1 MNSIELTAL
10 VLAALLSENFIM
22 VHCMGI
28 GTRSQAF
35 RDPRE
40 GWRTGLALTLVMVV
54 SAPLSR
60 GVDMVLVQMGMDYLR
75 LLAFALLVPGV
86 SVVLRR
92 LLHMVSPDLF
102 HRLEGPLR
110 AVSSNAAALG
120 AVLLASQ
127 RSYDLGQT
135 FAFALFGGAGAT
147 LVMMSFAGL
156 GEEVSFDSCPKA
168 FRGTPILFITGGL
181 MALAFMGYYG
191 LNLR

>member
-1 MNSIELTAL
+1 MDSIELTAL
-10 VLAALLSENFIM
+10 ILAALLSENFIM
-22 VHCMGI
+22 VHCMAI
-28 GTRSQAF
+28 GTRSRAF

-40 GWRTGLALTLVMVV
+40 GWRTGLSLTLVMV
-54 SAPLSR
+54 AAAMLSR
-60 GVDMVLVQMGMDYLR
+60 GIDMLLVRLGMDHLR
-75 LLAFALLVPGV
+75 LLAFSLLVPAV
-86 SVVLRR
+86 SVALRR

-102 HRLEGPLR
+102 LRLEGPLR

-127 RSYDLGQT
+127 RGYDLGQT
-135 FAFALFGGAGAT
+135 FAFTLFGGAGAT

-191 LNLR
+191 LNMG